1 MWKHT
6 NGTKIRIQTESQLN
20 PKKLNPRNWIPK
32 LWLPNWIPQEWF
44 YGITRMLKMT
54 RFEQFVSDR
63 VTINDCKRLGGLGYH
78 VWHGI
83 QTEDGDRGTEMLIR
97 SKGESCGFA
106 KIHPK
111 DATAGLY
118 KADPFAPETGS
129 RNFQDPGVRVSYFLN
144 PAGGRPPSGGT
155 LGPVKMSSV
164 WLPPAPVI
172 ATPPLVSGNWC
183 TSANSYGAC
192 NALGN
197 HENA

>member
-1 MWKHT
+1 M
-6 NGTKIRIQTESQLN
+6 QTESQLN
-20 PKKLNPRNWIPK
+20 PTNSIPETESQDCDYQTESHK
-32 LWLPNWIPQEWF
+32 YDLIESQEFPKWPV
-44 YGITRMLKMT
+44 
-54 RFEQFVSDR
+54 FEQSVSDR
-63 VTINDCKRLGGLGYH
+63 VTINDCKRLGSLGYN
-78 VWHGI
+78 VWQEIHP
-83 QTEDGDRGTEMLIR
+83 EDGGRGTEMLIR
-97 SKGESCGFA
+97 SKGESCDFA

-118 KADPFAPETGS
+118 KGDPFVPETGS
-129 RNFQDPGVRVSYFLN
+129 RNFQDPGFRVSYFLN